1 MSRKEKAGMKTA
13 KLRDEKDVLDRQQHA
28 DIEAKKNLEENCQQ
42 LENRKQE
49 LEAQEKQMEARR
61 VKIAGNVDKYKE
73 ELGRV
78 RKDQRDM
85 KDKLDQ
91 SRLVSLSILHTPSYL
106 SLMSLFSLYYHFL
119 TSVNHFYSYLSSNSH
134 LTNYE
139 KLK

>member
-1 MSRKEKAGMKTA
+1 MKTA

-134 LTNYE
+134 LTISLE
-139 KLK
+139 L

>member
-1 MSRKEKAGMKTA
+1 MKTA

-134 LTNYE
+134 LTILLE
-139 KLK
+139 L

>member
-1 MSRKEKAGMKTA
+1 MKTA

-106 SLMSLFSLYYHFL
+106 SIMSLFSLYYHFL

-134 LTNYE
+134 LTILLE
-139 KLK
+139 L

>member
-91 SRLVSLSILHTPSYL
+91 SRLVSLSILHAPLHPIYL
-106 SLMSLFSLYYHFL
+106 SCLSVSLFS
-119 TSVNHFYSYLSSNSH
+119 
-134 LTNYE
+134 
-139 KLK
+139 

>member
-134 LTNYE
+134 LTILLE
-139 KLK
+139 L